1 MKQNLSG
8 GVGLSFIEDWN
19 VCIAIAMTAI
29 VMTVGVSCNVSLQKQ
44 ASNKYQVTH
53 MQLAT
58 CSSCR
63 SHLIKL
69 QIPLD
74 EITRTT

>member
-29 VMTVGVSCNVSLQKQ
+29 IMTVGVSCNVSLQK
-44 ASNKYQVTH
+44 KEVTNIKLRTCNV
-53 MQLAT
+53 QLAQVAD
-58 CSSCR
+58 SN
-63 SHLIKL
+63 
-69 QIPLD
+69 
-74 EITRTT
+74 